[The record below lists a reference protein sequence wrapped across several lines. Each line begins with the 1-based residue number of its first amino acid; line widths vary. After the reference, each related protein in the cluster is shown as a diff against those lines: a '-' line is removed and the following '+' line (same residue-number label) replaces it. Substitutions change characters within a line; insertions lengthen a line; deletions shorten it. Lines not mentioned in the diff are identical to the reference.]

1 MTREFRQYASNMRVN
16 VKNISVETHHS
27 IKMIERYY
35 ESLRRVYAIISTKI
49 FDIQSDLA
57 LQMTFKVINN
67 SMRSN
72 ELVLTLLVFDAYSRM
87 IESDVFS
94 IITQR
99 VVVMRKI
106 MNEIR
111 KDIAARQINDAINTR
126 NDSFTEIIHDL
137 SLNSDVL
144 MFREK
149 NTDQSDE

>member
-1 MTREFRQYASNMRVN
+1 MTREFKQYASNMKVN
-16 VKNISVETHHS
+16 VKNISVETHHL
-27 IKMIERYY
+27 IEMIEQYH
-35 ESLRRVYAIISTKI
+35 EFLRRVYAIINTKI
-49 FDIQSDLA
+49 LDIQFDLA
-57 LQMTFKVINN
+57 LQMTLKIIND

-87 IESDVFS
+87 IESDVSS
-94 IITQR
+94 IITER
-99 VVVMRKI
+99 AVVMRKI

-111 KDIAARQINDAINTR
+111 KDIASRQINNAINTR

-149 NTDQSDE
+149 NTD

>member
-1 MTREFRQYASNMRVN
+1 
-16 VKNISVETHHS
+16 
-27 IKMIERYY
+27 MIERYH

-49 FDIQSDLA
+49 LDIQSDLA
-57 LQMTFKVINN
+57 LQMTFKVIND

-87 IESDVFS
+87 IESDVS
-94 IITQR
+94 STITQR

-111 KDIAARQINDAINTR
+111 KDIAARQINDVINTR
-126 NDSFTEIIHDL
+126 NDSFTKIIHDL

-144 MFREK
+144 MFRER

>member
-1 MTREFRQYASNMRVN
+1 
-16 VKNISVETHHS
+16 
-27 IKMIERYY
+27 MIERYH

-49 FDIQSDLA
+49 LDIQFDLA

-99 VVVMRKI
+99 TVVMRKI

-111 KDIAARQINDAINTR
+111 KDIAVRQINDAINTR

-137 SLNSDVL
+137 SLNSNVL